1 MRYRTYK
8 AGIRERDGVELSL
21 QKEGLG
27 FIYIMDTAASNGT
40 AVIMSRAELERLRT
54 ELFPDRYYSGE
65 VGIGKDL
72 YLL

>member
-1 MRYRTYK
+1 M
-8 AGIRERDGVELSL
+8 ELSL